1 MLLCLYAAFRSA
13 PGTDF
18 SNRVSAVILWAAIT
32 KLTLFV
38 DQVALDKSVQ
48 HGFDAVLFSLLM
60 WQALTLLA
68 LYTPAES
75 ESTFTRM
82 GEQQGSPAHQGW
94 LTRPI
99 THALFVA
106 LLAAASAARAT
117 ARVLAHGLSAH
128 AALIVEFL
136 GATAGALFALA
147 QLSKPVHNSLLA
159 RKVEVTLA
167 GIAGS
172 QAVTVSLPLFKI
184 AHDLAAWT
192 CCFAFAAS
200 TILFHAE

>member
-1 MLLCLYAAFRSA
+1 
-13 PGTDF
+13 
-18 SNRVSAVILWAAIT
+18 
-32 KLTLFV
+32 
-38 DQVALDKSVQ
+38 VALDKSVQ

-99 THALFVA
+99 THALYVAVLAVAYHVQTAVLRDQDKLAPVEGVVA

-136 GATAGALFALA
+136 GATAGAIFALA

-200 TILFHAE
+200 TILFHSE